1 MKVKYSIGN
10 TINQNNRKDM
20 KKSSGIVL
28 AIVVVIAVLAVIYRA
43 VNTAPSAE
51 LTAGEQLLRILED
64 GGCAECHSAD
74 PELPFYAGWPVAK
87 SLIGKHVDEGY
98 AVFDVIPFEVAL
110 ENGTAPNEVDL
121 AKVEKS
127 LSDGSMPL
135 AQYYLIHWGSSVTN
149 AKEEIAMAAV
159 RDLRS
164 RFYPN
169 TLAAPAFANEPV
181 RPVPDSVPYDSLKAE
196 LGDLL
201 YHDTRLSADGTVS
214 CATCHDLAT
223 GGVDNKRY
231 SEGIGGQL
239 GGVNAPTVYNA
250 CFNFVQF
257 WDGRAATLAEQ
268 AGGPPLNPVE
278 MGYKSFDEIV
288 AKLSQDKA
296 FVRKFK
302 AVYPEGLSQETITD
316 AIAEFEKSLVTP
328 DSAFDLYLKGDENAM
343 TAEQIEG
350 YDLFK
355 EYSCATCHAGVNMG
369 GLTYE
374 LMGQRDNYFEDRDL
388 TLKSGLTDGD
398 NGRWAQTGVE
408 RDRYRFK
415 TPGLRNVALT
425 WPYYH
430 DGSVATLDEAV
441 RKMARFQVGKK
452 ISDKDADKVV
462 SFLNAL
468 TGQYQGETLTNANAK

>member
-1 MKVKYSIGN
+1 MKTMITSLILASLLWSGCTEVNPTYTPPVPEEPVTESTGFALGADISWTTQLESEGEVFYNADGQNMECTVLMKDLGMNAIRLRVWVDPEGNWCSKSDVVAKALRAQKLGMRIMIDFHYSD
-10 TINQNNRKDM
+10 TW
-20 KKSSGIVL
+20 
-28 AIVVVIAVLAVIYRA
+28 
-43 VNTAPSAE
+43 
-51 LTAGEQLLRILED
+51 
-64 GGCAECHSAD
+64 AD
-74 PELPFYAGWPVAK
+74 P
-87 SLIGKHVDEGY
+87 GKQ
-98 AVFDVIPFEVAL
+98 VIPAAWLEYADDTERLAEAVAEHTREVLTLLKDNGIDVEWVQVGNETTNGMMYDSSLDENGEAVRL
-110 ENGTAPNEVDL
+110 ENGGGYVRENPEN
-121 AKVEKS
+121 
-127 LSDGSMPL
+127 
-135 AQYYLIHWGSSVTN
+135 Y
-149 AKEEIAMAAV
+149 AA
-159 RDLRS
+159 
-164 RFYPN
+164 Y
-169 TLAAPAFANEPV
+169 T
-181 RPVPDSVPYDSLKAE
+181 KAGCE
-196 LGDLL
+196 
-201 YHDTRLSADGTVS
+201 AV
-214 CATCHDLAT
+214 
-223 GGVDNKRY
+223 
-231 SEGIGGQL
+231 
-239 GGVNAPTVYNA
+239 
-250 CFNFVQF
+250 
-257 WDGRAATLAEQ
+257 
-268 AGGPPLNPVE
+268 
-278 MGYKSFDEIV
+278 
-288 AKLSQDKA
+288 
-296 FVRKFK
+296 K

-452 ISDKDADKVV
+452 ISDKDADLCRGFVHLQNCGFTKKAKEW
-462 SFLNAL
+462 SALRYAGYDPTGIEQKDYSIFCLWKEWAFLDYPVRSKN
-468 TGQYQGETLTNANAK
+468 N